1 MQYQIWDSDGCSPCS
16 TTPRRDSYQ
25 RRRPD
30 ETLLYQLIEEH
41 WPTFLE
47 PADKSGGLPDF
58 IVEEFEAYL
67 RCGMLE
73 HGLAHFACR
82 QCGESLAVA
91 FSCKKR
97 GFCPS
102 CTGRRMADVA
112 AHLVDEVFPE
122 VPVRQWVCSLPWRL
136 RYAMGYDRKL
146 CADVLDAFIVS
157 LRRSLRRRAKA
168 QLLRRAAADRPRAA
182 RAHRR
187 SSLPLQLSAR
197 MEKWRA
203 CSLARSARPHRA
215 AVCPDPATKAPHVAL
230 SRRARGSRQP
240 ERMEASLLAGVR
252 VGRRG
257 RPPDRPQSK
266 RGRRSCQAPNPSA
279 LSRRRSRCHSR
290 AIRPRSRGSP
300 SNPLD
305 IHGRGCSRGCSRST
319 S

>member
-1 MQYQIWDSDGCSPCS
+1 MAAPSPCS

-47 PADKSGGLPDF
+47 RAEQSGGLPDF

-168 QLLRRAAADRPRAA
+168 QLGLRSVDDALFGAVTFIQRGD
-182 RAHRR
+182 
-187 SSLPLQLSAR
+187 SSLRLNVHFHCLVIDGVYVRDERGALRFHELGAPRFPRTSCDPWTQEMEPPSRGPHIPLQTKDP
-197 MEKWRA
+197 EE
-203 CSLARSARPHRA
+203 RS
-215 AVCPDPATKAPHVAL
+215 DQT
-230 SRRARGSRQP
+230 
-240 ERMEASLLAGVR
+240 
-252 VGRRG
+252 
-257 RPPDRPQSK
+257 
-266 RGRRSCQAPNPSA
+266 RS
-279 LSRRRSRCHSR
+279 
-290 AIRPRSRGSP
+290 
-300 SNPLD
+300 
-305 IHGRGCSRGCSRST
+305 GCSRRSAKVSVGVMT
-319 S
+319 C